1 MISSYEQKSKS
12 YWEKNN
18 IKPGAKIKQKD
29 VIGFVGSTGLAT
41 GPHVCY
47 RFWENGEQ
55 VDPFKCA
62 LPPSEP
68 ISDKYLSKY
77 NTQKKMDT

>member
-1 MISSYEQKSKS
+1 MNKQSKS

-41 GPHVCY
+41 GLMFVID
-47 RFWENGEQ
+47 FGKMEN
-55 VDPFKCA
+55 K
-62 LPPSEP
+62 
-68 ISDKYLSKY
+68 
-77 NTQKKMDT
+77 